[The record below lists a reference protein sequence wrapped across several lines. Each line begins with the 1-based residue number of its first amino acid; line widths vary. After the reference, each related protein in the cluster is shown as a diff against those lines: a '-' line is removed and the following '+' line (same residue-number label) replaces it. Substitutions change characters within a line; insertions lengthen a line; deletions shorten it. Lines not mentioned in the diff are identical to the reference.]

1 VGHLTRTKSYPT
13 MNGLNCVKG
22 HVPSSLSL
30 HSVGVRPIE
39 FEPGLVAIT
48 VRAGSQTTAPNSS
61 PIRAEV
67 RVVHGSEDVHAA
79 VREAVL
85 DCFGT
90 EGGAEEEGLD
100 LGYWAFRVANT
111 LQVEK
116 ERSKFL
122 LTLFGRLTCQSWDV
136 VASSNLTPGQETDQV
151 MEAFT
156 WIVKK
161 NVNTPPS
168 SDCCLLVVGEKQVEV
183 VSITGESI
191 LAVNNTVRNVI
202 DSVEEKAVTK
212 SKPSES
218 GYISEEDKKD
228 SKSSSVDKIDAIGEA
243 REDKGKEGAEEELLA
258 SPDKKESPASPD
270 MLAEIE
276 HEIRKSMENL
286 LETNE
291 KADCKNI
298 TIEVE
303 SEAESKE
310 TTIETNVASNQN
322 TKDDNEGSEESKEPK
337 SPTKS
342 KDGSPKKNLEVQKSK
357 SLLANLFGNRPLSPN
372 VGKLVQD
379 DPNCPAILPLPEDC
393 LSQGCGLLVD
403 LLHQLLC
410 RQWKAVT
417 SVKTEE
423 GNSLFFLRHDPR
435 ILPGLGQQSLAGFS
449 LNSQGAIHLHNASQ
463 EIVES
468 VKLFADATN
477 LGEKLSD
484 FCLKDE
490 LPLSK
495 GRELLT
501 EIMSVFNNYNFALY
515 SSIELGIGGRHT
527 NLLLFRPS
535 TVQASAF
542 LGLTLGQ
549 GNLLTLD
556 GGAQE
561 EIDGVREIL
570 SSRWPYPIA
579 TDMAVSA
586 SCWSWKVKR
595 YPWRMSYGNKLVDR
609 AVDRASKIVRQLS
622 FPPPNNHDLE
632 SAKSLLVCLMRELSE
647 RGWKFVGAHNL
658 HSSKCLLHFSK

>member
-1 VGHLTRTKSYPT
+1 
-13 MNGLNCVKG
+13 
-22 HVPSSLSL
+22 
-30 HSVGVRPIE
+30 
-39 FEPGLVAIT
+39 
-48 VRAGSQTTAPNSS
+48 
-61 PIRAEV
+61 
-67 RVVHGSEDVHAA
+67 
-79 VREAVL
+79 
-85 DCFGT
+85 
-90 EGGAEEEGLD
+90 
-100 LGYWAFRVANT
+100 
-111 LQVEK
+111 
-116 ERSKFL
+116 
-122 LTLFGRLTCQSWDV
+122 
-136 VASSNLTPGQETDQV
+136 

-183 VSITGESI
+183 VSITGENISP
-191 LAVNNTVRNVI
+191 VNNTVRNVI
-202 DSVEEKAVTK
+202 EASLEEKSVAK

-228 SKSSSVDKIDAIGEA
+228 SKSSSFDKIDDIGETA
-243 REDKGKEGAEEELLA
+243 GDGKSKEVTDEISPEKEIPA
-258 SPDKKESPASPD
+258 SPDDGIKESPASPD
-270 MLAEIE
+270 MLTEIE

-291 KADCKNI
+291 KADGKNI

-310 TTIETNVASNQN
+310 TIEKTAESNQN
-322 TKDDNEGSEESKEPK
+322 TKDETEESKAPK

-342 KDGSPKKNLEVQKSK
+342 RDGSPKKNLEVQKSK
-357 SLLANLFGNRPLSPN
+357 SLLANLFGNNRPLSPN
-372 VGKLVQD
+372 VGNKLVQQD

-393 LSQGCGLLVD
+393 LHDCGLLVN

-423 GNSLFFLRHDPR
+423 GNSLLFFRHDPR

-449 LNSQGAIHLHNASQ
+449 CNSQGAIHLHNASQ

-468 VKLFADATN
+468 VKLFANLTN
-477 LGEKLSD
+477 LGNEKWSE
-484 FCLKDE
+484 FSVKEE

-501 EIMSVFNNYNFALY
+501 EIISVFNNYNFTLY
-515 SSIELGIGGRHT
+515 SSVELQMSGQHT

-556 GGAQE
+556 GGGQE

-570 SSRWPYPIA
+570 SSRWPYPIS

-609 AVDRASKIVRQLS
+609 AVDRASKMVRQLS

-632 SAKSLLVCLMRELSE
+632 SAKSLLVCLMKELSE

-658 HSSKCLLHFSK
+658 HTSKCLLHFSK

>member
-1 VGHLTRTKSYPT
+1 

-22 HVPSSLSL
+22 QVPSSLSL
-30 HSVGVRPIE
+30 QSVGVRPIE

-48 VRAGSQTTAPNSS
+48 VRAGSQTTALNSQT

-116 ERSKFL
+116 ERNKFL

-136 VASSNLTPGQETDQV
+136 VASSNLTPGQDSDQV

-191 LAVNNTVRNVI
+191 LPVNNTVRNVI
-202 DSVEEKAVTK
+202 DSLEEKSVAK

-228 SKSSSVDKIDAIGEA
+228 SKSSSVDKIDVIGEVGD
-243 REDKGKEGAEEELLA
+243 DKSKEGTDVAEISPEKEIPA
-258 SPDKKESPASPD
+258 SPDDDIKESPASPD
-270 MLAEIE
+270 MLTEIE

-291 KADCKNI
+291 KADGKNI

-310 TTIETNVASNQN
+310 TIEKTAESNQN
-322 TKDDNEGSEESKEPK
+322 TKDDNEESKDPK

-379 DPNCPAILPLPEDC
+379 DPNCPAILPLPDD
-393 LSQGCGLLVD
+393 SHGCGLLVD

-423 GNSLFFLRHDPR
+423 GNSLFFFRHDPR

-449 LNSQGAIHLHNASQ
+449 CNSQGAIHLHNASQ

-477 LGEKLSD
+477 LGEKLSE
-484 FCLKDE
+484 FSLKEE

-501 EIMSVFNNYNFALY
+501 EIISVFNNYNFTLY
-515 SSIELGIGGRHT
+515 SSTELRISGQHT

-556 GGAQE
+556 GGGQE

-609 AVDRASKIVRQLS
+609 AVDRASKMVRQLS

-632 SAKSLLVCLMRELSE
+632 SAKSLLVCLMKELSE

-658 HSSKCLLHFSK
+658 HNSKCLLHFSK

>member
-1 VGHLTRTKSYPT
+1 
-13 MNGLNCVKG
+13 M
-22 HVPSSLSL
+22 
-30 HSVGVRPIE
+30 
-39 FEPGLVAIT
+39 EPGLVAIT
-48 VRAGSQTTAPNSS
+48 VRAGSQTSS
-61 PIRAEV
+61 TGSNNTPVRAEV
-67 RVVHGSEDVHAA
+67 RVVHGQEEVHSA
-79 VREAVL
+79 VKEAVL
-85 DCFGT
+85 DCFGS
-90 EGGAEEEGLD
+90 EGGVEEEGLD

-116 ERSKFL
+116 ERNKFL
-122 LTLFGRLTCQSWDV
+122 LTLFARLTSQTWDV
-136 VASSNLTPGQETDQV
+136 VASSNLTPGQDSNLV
-151 MEAFT
+151 VEAFT

-183 VSITGESI
+183 VTITGENI

-202 DSVEEKAVTK
+202 DSLEEKAVAK

-228 SKSSSVDKIDAIGEA
+228 SKSSSVDKIDAIGDDG
-243 REDKGKEGAEEELLA
+243 EDKSKECST
-258 SPDKKESPASPD
+258 SPEKQIPGSPKESPASPD
-270 MLAEIE
+270 MLAEIDNE
-276 HEIRKSMENL
+276 VRKSMENL
-286 LETNE
+286 LETSSENTDIKNVTIE
-291 KADCKNI
+291 LEADC
-298 TIEVE
+298 
-303 SEAESKE
+303 
-310 TTIETNVASNQN
+310 IETNPTTEANQN
-322 TKDDNEGSEESKEPK
+322 IEDDSEGTEESKEPK

-342 KDGSPKKNLEVQKSK
+342 TEGSPKKSLEVQKSK
-357 SLLANLFGNRPLSPN
+357 SLIANLFGNRPLSPN

-379 DPNCPAILPLPEDC
+379 DPNCPPILPLPDDRPHPG
-393 LSQGCGLLVD
+393 SALLVD

-449 LNSQGAIHLHNASQ
+449 ANSQGAIHLHNATQ

-477 LGEKLSD
+477 LGEKSSE
-484 FCLKDE
+484 FSLKDE

-501 EIMSVFNNYNFALY
+501 EIVSVFNNYNFTLY
-515 SSIELGIGGRHT
+515 SSSELSIKGEHT

-556 GGAQE
+556 GGGQE
-561 EIDGVREIL
+561 EIDGVREVL
-570 SSRWPYPIA
+570 ASRWPYPIVND
-579 TDMAVSA
+579 TAVSA

-595 YPWRMSYGNKLVDR
+595 YPWRMSYGNKLVDK
-609 AVDRASKIVRQLS
+609 AVERASKMVRQIS
-622 FPPPNNHDLE
+622 FPAPNNHDLE
-632 SAKSLLVCLMRELSE
+632 SAKSLLVCLIKELSE
-647 RGWKFVGAHNL
+647 RGWKFVSAHNL
-658 HSSKCLLHFSK
+658 HTSKCLLNFSK

>member
-1 VGHLTRTKSYPT
+1 
-13 MNGLNCVKG
+13 M
-22 HVPSSLSL
+22 
-30 HSVGVRPIE
+30 
-39 FEPGLVAIT
+39 EPGLVAIT
-48 VRAGSQTTAPNSS
+48 VRAGSQTSTTGSNNS
-61 PIRAEV
+61 PVRAEV
-67 RVVHGSEDVHAA
+67 RVVHGQEDVHSA
-79 VREAVL
+79 VKEAVL
-85 DCFGT
+85 DCFGS
-90 EGGAEEEGLD
+90 EGGVEEEGLD

-116 ERSKFL
+116 ERNKFL
-122 LTLFGRLTCQSWDV
+122 LNLFARLTSQTWDV
-136 VASSNLTPGQETDQV
+136 VASSNLTPGQDSNLVVEV
-151 MEAFT
+151 FT

-168 SDCCLLVVGEKQVEV
+168 SECCLLVVGEKQVEV
-183 VSITGESI
+183 VTITGENI

-202 DSVEEKAVTK
+202 DSLEEKAVAK

-228 SKSSSVDKIDAIGEA
+228 SKSSSVDKIDAIGEGG
-243 REDKGKEGAEEELLA
+243 EEKSKECSTSSEKQISG
-258 SPDKKESPASPD
+258 SPKESPSSPD
-270 MLAEIE
+270 MLAEIDNE
-276 HEIRKSMENL
+276 VRKSMENL
-286 LETNE
+286 LETSSENT
-291 KADCKNI
+291 DIKNV

-303 SEAESKE
+303 ADC
-310 TTIETNVASNQN
+310 IETKPATEANQN
-322 TKDDNEGSEESKEPK
+322 IKDDSEGTEESKEPK

-342 KDGSPKKNLEVQKSK
+342 TEGSPKKSLEVQKSK

-379 DPNCPAILPLPEDC
+379 DPNCPPILPLPNDRPHPG
-393 LSQGCGLLVD
+393 SALLVD

-423 GNSLFFLRHDPR
+423 GASLFFFRHDPR

-449 LNSQGAIHLHNASQ
+449 ANSRGTIHLHNASQ

-477 LGEKLSD
+477 LGEKSSE
-484 FCLKDE
+484 FSLKDE

-495 GRELLT
+495 GRELVT
-501 EIMSVFNNYNFALY
+501 EIVSVFNNYNFSLY
-515 SSIELGIGGRHT
+515 SSSELSINNEHT

-542 LGLTLGQ
+542 LGLSLGQ

-556 GGAQE
+556 GGGQDE
-561 EIDGVREIL
+561 TDGVREIL
-570 SSRWPYPIA
+570 ASRWPYPIVND
-579 TDMAVSA
+579 TAVSA

-595 YPWRMSYGNKLVDR
+595 YPWRISYGNKLVDK
-609 AVDRASKIVRQLS
+609 AVDRASKMVRQIS

-632 SAKSLLVCLMRELSE
+632 SAKSLLVCLIKELSE
-647 RGWKFVGAHNL
+647 RGWKFVCAHNL
-658 HSSKCLLHFSK
+658 HTSKCLLNFSK

>member
-1 VGHLTRTKSYPT
+1 MG
-13 MNGLNCVKG
+13 
-22 HVPSSLSL
+22 
-30 HSVGVRPIE
+30 
-39 FEPGLVAIT
+39 
-48 VRAGSQTTAPNSS
+48 
-61 PIRAEV
+61 
-67 RVVHGSEDVHAA
+67 
-79 VREAVL
+79 
-85 DCFGT
+85 
-90 EGGAEEEGLD
+90 
-100 LGYWAFRVANT
+100 
-111 LQVEK
+111 
-116 ERSKFL
+116 
-122 LTLFGRLTCQSWDV
+122 
-136 VASSNLTPGQETDQV
+136 
-151 MEAFT
+151 AFT
-156 WIVKK
+156 WTVKK

-191 LAVNNTVRNVI
+191 LPVNNTVRNVI
-202 DSVEEKAVTK
+202 QESVEGKSVAK

-228 SKSSSVDKIDAIGEA
+228 SKSSSVDKIDAIGETGD
-243 REDKGKEGAEEELLA
+243 DKGKEI
-258 SPDKKESPASPD
+258 SPEQEIPVSSHKKECPASPD
-270 MLAEIE
+270 MLTQIE

-286 LETNE
+286 LETND
-291 KADCKNI
+291 KADGKNI

-303 SEAESKE
+303 SEAERKE
-310 TTIETNVASNQN
+310 TIETATGSNQN
-322 TKDDNEGSEESKEPK
+322 TKDEGAEESKEGK

-342 KDGSPKKNLEVQKSK
+342 KEGSPKKNLEVQKSK

-379 DPNCPAILPLPEDC
+379 DPNCPAIHPLPEDC
-393 LSQGCGLLVD
+393 HDCGLLVN

-410 RQWKAVT
+410 RQWKVVT
-417 SVKTEE
+417 TVKTEE
-423 GNSLFFLRHDPR
+423 GNSLFFFRHDPR

-449 LNSQGAIHLHNASQ
+449 INSQGAIHLHNASQ

-477 LGEKLSD
+477 LGEKLSE

-515 SSIELGIGGRHT
+515 SSVELGISGRHT

-579 TDMAVSA
+579 ADMAVSA

-609 AVDRASKIVRQLS
+609 AVDRASKMVRQLS

-658 HSSKCLLHFSK
+658 HTSKCLLHFSK

>member
-1 VGHLTRTKSYPT
+1 

-22 HVPSSLSL
+22 QVPSSLSL

-48 VRAGSQTTAPNSS
+48 VRAGSQTTAPNST

-116 ERSKFL
+116 ERNKFL

-136 VASSNLTPGQETDQV
+136 VASSNLTPGQDSDQV

-191 LAVNNTVRNVI
+191 LPVNNTVRNVI
-202 DSVEEKAVTK
+202 DSLEEKSVGK

-228 SKSSSVDKIDAIGEA
+228 SKSSSVDKIDAIGE
-243 REDKGKEGAEEELLA
+243 ENKEA
-258 SPDKKESPASPD
+258 SPEKEIPTSPDIKESPASPD
-270 MLAEIE
+270 MLTQIE

-291 KADCKNI
+291 KADGENI

-310 TTIETNVASNQN
+310 TIETAESNQN
-322 TKDDNEGSEESKEPK
+322 TKDDYERPEESKEPK

-342 KDGSPKKNLEVQKSK
+342 KEGSPKKNLEVQKSK

-379 DPNCPAILPLPEDC
+379 DPNCPAILLLPEDRP
-393 LSQGCGLLVD
+393 SHGCALIVD

-417 SVKTEE
+417 SIRTEE
-423 GNSLFFLRHDPR
+423 SNSLFFFRHDPR

-449 LNSQGAIHLHNASQ
+449 VNSQGAIHLHNASQ

-477 LGEKLSD
+477 LGEKSSE

-501 EIMSVFNNYNFALY
+501 EIMSVFNNYNFTLY
-515 SSIELGIGGRHT
+515 SSIELCISGHHT

-556 GGAQE
+556 GGGQE

-609 AVDRASKIVRQLS
+609 AVDRASKMVRQLS

-658 HSSKCLLHFSK
+658 HTSKCLLHFSK

>member
-1 VGHLTRTKSYPT
+1 MSVADVGDLTRTKSYPT
-13 MNGLNCVKG
+13 MNGLNCLKG

-48 VRAGSQTTAPNSS
+48 VRAGSQTTVPNSS

-202 DSVEEKAVTK
+202 DSLEEKAVTK

-542 LGLTLGQ
+542 LGLTLR
-549 GNLLTLD
+549 
-556 GGAQE
+556 GA
-561 EIDGVREIL
+561 
-570 SSRWPYPIA
+570 
-579 TDMAVSA
+579 
-586 SCWSWKVKR
+586 
-595 YPWRMSYGNKLVDR
+595 
-609 AVDRASKIVRQLS
+609 
-622 FPPPNNHDLE
+622 
-632 SAKSLLVCLMRELSE
+632 
-647 RGWKFVGAHNL
+647 
-658 HSSKCLLHFSK
+658 

>member
-1 VGHLTRTKSYPT
+1 
-13 MNGLNCVKG
+13 MNGLNCVKNQ
-22 HVPSSLSL
+22 VPTSLSL

-48 VRAGSQTTAPNSS
+48 VRAGSQTSAPSS
-61 PIRAEV
+61 TPVRAEV
-67 RVVHGSEDVHAA
+67 RVVHGSEDVHAS

-90 EGGAEEEGLD
+90 EGGTEEEGLD

-116 ERSKFL
+116 ERNKFL

-136 VASSNLTPGQETDQV
+136 VASSNLTPGQDSDQV

-183 VSITGESI
+183 ISISGESI
-191 LAVNNTVRNVI
+191 PPVNNTVRNVI
-202 DSVEEKAVTK
+202 DSLEEKTVTK

-228 SKSSSVDKIDAIGEA
+228 SKSSSVDKIDEIGEA
-243 REDKGKEGAEEELLA
+243 GDEKIKDVEI
-258 SPDKKESPASPD
+258 SPDMKESPASPD

-286 LETNE
+286 LETNQ
-291 KADCKNI
+291 KADDGKNI

-303 SEAESKE
+303 SEGESKE
-310 TTIETNVASNQN
+310 TIETESNQN
-322 TKDDNEGSEESKEPK
+322 TRDDNEERSKESKELK

-342 KDGSPKKNLEVQKSK
+342 NDGSPKKNLEVQKSK

-372 VGKLVQD
+372 VGKLVPD
-379 DPNCPAILPLPEDC
+379 DPACPSILPLVPE
-393 LSQGCGLLVD
+393 SHSCGLLVD

-410 RQWKAVT
+410 RQWKVVT

-449 LNSQGAIHLHNASQ
+449 VNSQGVIHLHNASQ

-477 LGEKLSD
+477 LGEKSSE

-490 LPLSK
+490 LPMSK

-501 EIMSVFNNYNFALY
+501 EIISVFNNYNFSIY
-515 SSIELGIGGRHT
+515 SSTELQICNQHT

-549 GNLLTLD
+549 GNLLILD
-556 GGAQE
+556 GGGQE

-609 AVDRASKIVRQLS
+609 AVDRASKMVRQLS
-622 FPPPNNHDLE
+622 FPPPSNHDLE
-632 SAKSLLVCLMRELSE
+632 SAKSLLVCLMKELSE
-647 RGWKFVGAHNL
+647 RGWKFVTSHNL